1 MTERRGKFEAEP
13 EGGKKRGGEEAIHA
27 HAACGGGLHE
37 REGERERA
45 ESTVSIWGAA
55 SRVEYVTTAWL
66 GTLMMTM

>member
-1 MTERRGKFEAEP
+1 MRMRLA
-13 EGGKKRGGEEAIHA
+13 
-27 HAACGGGLHE
+27 GGLHE